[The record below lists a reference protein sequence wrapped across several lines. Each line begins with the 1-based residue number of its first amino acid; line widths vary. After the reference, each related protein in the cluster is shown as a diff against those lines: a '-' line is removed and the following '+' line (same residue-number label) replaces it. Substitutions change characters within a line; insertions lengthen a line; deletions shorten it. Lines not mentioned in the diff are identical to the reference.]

1 MQTRQSSNQYT
12 CMCLAL
18 FHLLNFCKKES
29 LWKLNII
36 EIKAYTASFIKK
48 NFILSIKLIK
58 CLLHSWYACISQV
71 VTTAMKLN
79 WNHFMWYKQEYPT
92 CKTFTT
98 LLDTIQKK
106 NPLKYTSTMHMNIH
120 VYQYQT
126 QLIHWYC
133 TLYQAIQLYKN
144 TLCTRVR
151 VCNVIHSTI
160 TALTLWFTSTSTHI
174 PVCTTAKKSFLW
186 HRVCPQIFSSQTSIQ
201 LE

>member
-1 MQTRQSSNQYT
+1 MFHIKGGKCRQQIKPPMQTRQSSNQYT

-48 NFILSIKLIK
+48 IFILSIKLIK

-106 NPLKYTSTMHMNIH
+106 NPLKCIWIYMYINIKH
-120 VYQYQT
+120 
-126 QLIHWYC
+126 
-133 TLYQAIQLYKN
+133 N
-144 TLCTRVR
+144 
-151 VCNVIHSTI
+151 
-160 TALTLWFTSTSTHI
+160 
-174 PVCTTAKKSFLW
+174 
-186 HRVCPQIFSSQTSIQ
+186 
-201 LE
+201 